1 MTLWDYFICGNYFR
15 LGGKLDPVYRPQ
27 IEITRP
33 SIIRVIFKIHR
44 LHPLPDR
51 FQFTEHTV
59 IPKNR
64 RYINYAL
71 GEGSLDN

>member
-1 MTLWDYFICGNYFR
+1 MTLKDYFICANYFR

-33 SIIRVIFKIHR
+33 SIIPVILKIHR
-44 LHPLPDR
+44 LHPLPDQ

-59 IPKNR
+59 VPK
-64 RYINYAL
+64 I
-71 GEGSLDN
+71 EDT